1 MRIMSQYL
9 FRLLIGAC
17 LALAGGRAAEA
28 AAVRAVATTSLIA
41 DVARIVGGPDVEVT
55 ALIPPDTD
63 PHAFDPTPRDLARL
77 LGADLVLA
85 NGLGLETFLDK
96 VLQAGASS
104 RQSIIV
110 VSEGRTPRGCS
121 AEEHHAHDHG
131 EHDPHVWFDPTWVQ
145 LWADNIAAA
154 FAARDPDRAADYRGR
169 ADAYKAEL
177 DQLDAWIRATFDAI
191 PAERRVVV
199 TDHDE
204 FGYLA
209 DRYALTVVGA
219 LLPTVTT
226 VAEASARSLADL
238 QARMRDTG
246 ARVIVVG
253 HSASPALAEQVA
265 RDIGGRVIRLR
276 THTLGAPGSAMES
289 YIGFMRDNVRA
300 LAEALRED
308 TP

>member
-9 FRLLIGAC
+9 IRLLLGGC
-17 LALAGGRAAEA
+17 LAFAGGRAAEA

-41 DVARIVGGPDVEVT
+41 DVARAVGGADVEVT

-77 LGADLVLA
+77 HGADLVLA

-96 VLQAGASS
+96 VLEAGASS
-104 RQSIIV
+104 RQSIVI
-110 VSEGRTPRGCS
+110 VSEGRTPRGCG

-145 LWADNIAAA
+145 QWADNIAAA
-154 FAARDPDRAADYRGR
+154 FATRDPERAGDYRRR

-177 DQLDAWIRATFDAI
+177 DQLDAWIRAEFSSI

-238 QARMRDTG
+238 QARMREAG
-246 ARVIVVG
+246 ARVLVVG

-265 RDIGGRVIRLR
+265 RDVGGRVIRLR
-276 THTLGAPGSAMES
+276 THTLGAPGGETAT
-289 YIGFMRDNVRA
+289 YIGFMRENVRA
-300 LAEALRED
+300 LAEALREGG
-308 TP
+308 P